1 MQHLEGEAGRIT
13 RRRLIRL
20 LAGAGLAAAGG
31 RLVAAAPAG
40 RLGGDIAPVHDPC
53 IAACDGRYYVFS
65 TGHVHEPEGLLP
77 WRVSDDL
84 FHWEY
89 GGAAFEAIPGWAEEA
104 VPGTRGLW
112 APDIV
117 QVAGEYRLYYSCST
131 FGSNRSVIGLATN
144 PTLDPAAP
152 GYAWRDRGLVIRS
165 LEGDDF
171 NAIDPAYLVDRDGRH
186 WLAFGS
192 FWSGLKMVR
201 LDPATGKPASG
212 AALHAIAARPA
223 PEGAP
228 GAVEA
233 PFLLERDGWYY
244 LFASYDYCCRGTAS
258 SYYLVVGR
266 SRRPLGPFT
275 GRDGRSM
282 LDGYGT
288 VVLRGNRELRGPGH
302 NAVLAEGNRHWLV
315 YHAYDAQRDGVPTL
329 RISPITWTEDGWPT
343 ASL

>member
-1 MQHLEGEAGRIT
+1 MATPRSRAIEPCNLSARRARASALRFQAGEATSGPFPGGLGNAVCHVRDRSWPPRRGGRSGWRRGVLYDMRSARRATRAAALPPCRPVRGWLPSICRSNYRQGGMQHLEGEAGRIT

-65 TGHVHEPEGLLP
+65 TGHAHEPEGLLP

-131 FGSNRSVIGLATN
+131 FGSNRSVIGLAT
-144 PTLDPAAP
+144 
-152 GYAWRDRGLVIRS
+152 
-165 LEGDDF
+165 
-171 NAIDPAYLVDRDGRH
+171 
-186 WLAFGS
+186 
-192 FWSGLKMVR
+192 
-201 LDPATGKPASG
+201 
-212 AALHAIAARPA
+212 
-223 PEGAP
+223 
-228 GAVEA
+228 
-233 PFLLERDGWYY
+233 
-244 LFASYDYCCRGTAS
+244 
-258 SYYLVVGR
+258 
-266 SRRPLGPFT
+266 
-275 GRDGRSM
+275 
-282 LDGYGT
+282 
-288 VVLRGNRELRGPGH
+288 
-302 NAVLAEGNRHWLV
+302 
-315 YHAYDAQRDGVPTL
+315 
-329 RISPITWTEDGWPT
+329 
-343 ASL
+343 